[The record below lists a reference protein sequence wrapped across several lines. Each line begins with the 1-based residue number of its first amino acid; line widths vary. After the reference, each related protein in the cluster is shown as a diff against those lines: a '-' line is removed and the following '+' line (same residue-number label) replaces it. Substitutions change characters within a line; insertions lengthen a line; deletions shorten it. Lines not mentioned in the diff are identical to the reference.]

1 MLGPRPLGAIEVIP
15 MRMLIRHHWDGRFSR
30 ATRALGRSATGRSLL
45 AQAHEHRIS
54 CQFVPAIDQ
63 AGRLGEFDRLEQCC
77 NILYGVPE
85 AALPLVLV
93 DLVSHGLEYAAEP
106 APLSAA
112 SDAHWAELLV
122 AREMAE
128 AGIPAPLGWYLRVPS
143 DIGRQ
148 LRRASMVMLSAELVG
163 RDGAAAEQTD
173 EQHWANYPDDMR
185 QTG

>member
-1 MLGPRPLGAIEVIP
+1 

-30 ATRALGRSATGRSLL
+30 ATRALGLSATGRSLL

-54 CQFVPAIDQ
+54 CQFVAQIGQ
-63 AGRLGEFDRLEQCC
+63 AGRLGEFDGRDRCC
-77 NILYGVPE
+77 DILARAPE
-85 AALPLVLV
+85 PALPLILV
-93 DLVSHGLEYAAEP
+93 DLISHGLERAGSAPP
-106 APLSAA
+106 AVGSG
-112 SDAHWAELLV
+112 AHWAELLV

-128 AGIPAPLGWYLRVPS
+128 AGIAAPLGWYLRVPG

-163 RDGAAAEQTD
+163 RDGQTTEQDWT
-173 EQHWANYPDDMR
+173 ACSVVMR

>member
-1 MLGPRPLGAIEVIP
+1 

-30 ATRALGRSATGRSLL
+30 ATRALGLSATGRSLL

-54 CQFVPAIDQ
+54 CQFVTQIGQ
-63 AGRLGEFDRLEQCC
+63 AGRLGEFDRHDRCC
-77 NILYGVPE
+77 DIVGNIPE

-93 DLVSHGLEYAAEP
+93 DLVSHGLEHTTET

-128 AGIPAPLGWYLRVPS
+128 AGMPAPLGWYLRVPS

-163 RDGAAAEQTD
+163 RDDQAADQLTEQPVQ
-173 EQHWANYPDDMR
+173 QHWPAGSDGMR

>member
-1 MLGPRPLGAIEVIP
+1 

-30 ATRALGRSATGRSLL
+30 ATRALGLSATGRSLL

-54 CQFVPAIDQ
+54 CQFVTQIGQ
-63 AGRLGEFDRLEQCC
+63 AGRLGEFDRHDRCC
-77 NILYGVPE
+77 DIVGNIPE

-93 DLVSHGLEYAAEP
+93 DLVSHGLEHTAQTAL
-106 APLSAA
+106 LSAA

-128 AGIPAPLGWYLRVPS
+128 AGMPAPLGWYLRVPS

-148 LRRASMVMLSAELVG
+148 LRRASMVMLSTELVG
-163 RDGAAAEQTD
+163 RDDQAADQAY
-173 EQHWANYPDDMR
+173 WGDMR